1 MGVVLHLVHLCRWHI
16 LATFGLAL
24 AEARNHLV
32 LRLHKH
38 RASGSFQSRRPL
50 LAELVRQGGSAALG
64 RWRLRVVLTGVLG
77 FVVRGREDGF
87 VVGEGMAPASVGE
100 EGKGPLSLAP
110 SNQASA
116 SAARSPSDLVAKGRS
131 LGGGVIASTGR
142 SRLGGVLSYEV
153 ELELKSSLL
162 RKNLEAKLNGD
173 DTHKLWELLTDFL
186 DASRDLAALASETW
200 PLKKPPALKPERG
213 FRGFQAFGRRQA
225 YKDAVIR
232 SRNDQEPEG
241 KSAEEKEA
249 YKKRLPQRPEPLIGH
264 YLYRLSTAGWPNK
277 RQKIDDA
284 PDAAKRWHP

>member
-1 MGVVLHLVHLCRWHI
+1 MLVCLKVLCGQTEKAALHDHQVIHKEAPVPFLWWKAALERTEKVQGRHLRMGVVLHLVHLRRWHI
-16 LATFGLAL
+16 LATLGLAL
-24 AEARNHLV
+24 AEARDHLV

-131 LGGGVIASTGR
+131 LGGGVTASTGR
-142 SRLGGVLSYEV
+142 SRLGGVRVPAPARSACSLFFCARCSATTLSRRCRP
-153 ELELKSSLL
+153 SSWC
-162 RKNLEAKLNGD
+162 
-173 DTHKLWELLTDFL
+173 H
-186 DASRDLAALASETW
+186 
-200 PLKKPPALKPERG
+200 
-213 FRGFQAFGRRQA
+213 
-225 YKDAVIR
+225 
-232 SRNDQEPEG
+232 
-241 KSAEEKEA
+241 
-249 YKKRLPQRPEPLIGH
+249 
-264 YLYRLSTAGWPNK
+264 
-277 RQKIDDA
+277 
-284 PDAAKRWHP
+284 